1 MPKYE
6 LAIEYKSARVT
17 RPILQ
22 QTVGAAVHARPE
34 IDEVVLRCPSATRTA
49 HDAVKDYNNT
59 RASLKNRTGRRL
71 RVTLA
76 SIWRG

>member
-17 RPILQ
+17 RPVLQ
-22 QTVGAAVHARPE
+22 QTVGAAMHARPE
-34 IDEVVLRCPSATRTA
+34 VDEVVLRCSSATRTA
-49 HDAVKDYNNT
+49 RDAVADYNDA
-59 RASLKNRTGRRL
+59 RASLKNRRGRRV

-76 SIWRG
+76 PNRRG